1 MKARFALLMAAVALL
16 SGCVAPTQYYWG
28 QYENQVYLMYKAPD
42 KATAEIQVIALEK
55 DIEVARSEDKPL
67 APGFYAH
74 LGFLYFQ
81 LGQLD
86 KARRSFEMEK
96 STFPESTVLMDR
108 FIGKL

>member
-1 MKARFALLMAAVALL
+1 MLTVVVSLL
-16 SGCVAPTQYYWG
+16 SGCVVPTQYYWG

-42 KATAEIQVIALEK
+42 KATAEIQVIVLES

-86 KARRSFEMEK
+86 DARRSFEIEK
-96 STFPESTVLMDR
+96 STFPESSVLMDR
-108 FIGKL
+108 FIEKL